1 MTYYTINAAML
12 YDCLYHLPS
21 NEFQNHDLDAIK
33 SQLKEILSRS
43 ITLTVDT
50 IASYETLSTN
60 QKYWGEGIPEDYEY
74 PALPI
79 VQYRFQVLGATGLA
93 ALLGLPISRMAEAD
107 QAAYMKRPAVF
118 VARESCHPS
127 CQPKLDKT
135 PAEMRMFRILKRQII
150 RNTNHESMEES

>member
-1 MTYYTINAAML
+1 MKTGYTVIYVFASARL
-12 YDCLYHLPS
+12 QGKLLCRHFAVTTS
-21 NEFQNHDLDAIK
+21 
-33 SQLKEILSRS
+33 ILCCR
-43 ITLTVDT
+43 
-50 IASYETLSTN
+50 A
-60 QKYWGEGIPEDYEY
+60 
-74 PALPI
+74 
-79 VQYRFQVLGATGLA
+79 F
-93 ALLGLPISRMAEAD
+93 GLPISKMAEAD